1 MRHHF
6 FLGTSEFSSTQNKTF
21 VLSEESSL
29 QQWNSHFHFLNCI
42 SVAKIKG
49 QCLDKCQTPRIQS
62 PSKTVFGNK
71 KKKKKMGVI
80 LNRLDTK
87 INPEDWQ
94 KTNHAVFT
102 SEIKRSFQII
112 YKTSDLMPYGWHLC
126 NKQLELPFKIFLR
139 PSENKHKKPKPKIN
153 NWLLQTVKY
162 WTATLL
168 YHLVKAHSL
177 MPYITLYVQLHH
189 L

>member
-1 MRHHF
+1 MPKLKDSVLTNAKHQGF
-6 FLGTSEFSSTQNKTF
+6 KVLLKLSLGT
-21 VLSEESSL
+21 
-29 QQWNSHFHFLNCI
+29 
-42 SVAKIKG
+42 
-49 QCLDKCQTPRIQS
+49 
-62 PSKTVFGNK
+62 